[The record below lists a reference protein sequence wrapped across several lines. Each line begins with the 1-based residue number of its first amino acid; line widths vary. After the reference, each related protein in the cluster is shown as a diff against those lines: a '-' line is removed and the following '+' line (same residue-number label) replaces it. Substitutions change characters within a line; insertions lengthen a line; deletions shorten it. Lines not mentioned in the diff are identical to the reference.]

1 MNKDELIK
9 VKERVLT
16 ESKTKKYA
24 PIDTAMLVPSDLD
37 LEQIQTLEEIT
48 SKIDTKNAINEV
60 ERRIEKFMLFLISR
74 GKDFDKI
81 VVSISPELF
90 VSEYCLRKIIYD
102 DDSTIAKE
110 DVLYDIIQLYISI
123 GAYANDEFIYMDDS
137 EYEIE
142 YEAYIPLGNIKYE
155 DFAKGM
161 ELLGYDLSAKNFDK
175 YFNMVNN
182 DDYPT
187 IVIDFTKE
195 KKHTL

>member
-9 VKERVLT
+9 LKERVLT

-24 PIDTAMLVPSDLD
+24 PVDTAMLEPSEPD

-60 ERRIEKFMLFLISR
+60 ERIIEKFILFLISR
-74 GKDFDKI
+74 GKDFDEF

-90 VSEYCLRKIIYD
+90 VSEYCLRKIIYN
-102 DDSTIAKE
+102 DDSTITKE
-110 DVLYDIIQLYISI
+110 DVLYDIIPLYISI
-123 GAYANDEFIYMDDS
+123 SAYANDEFIDTHDP
-137 EYEIE
+137 EYE
-142 YEAYIPLGNIKYE
+142 YGAYIPLGNIKYE

-161 ELLGYDLSAKNFDK
+161 ELLGYDLSAKNFDN

-187 IVIDFTKE
+187 FVIDFTKE
-195 KKHTL
+195 KKHTI

>member
-60 ERRIEKFMLFLISR
+60 ERIIEKFMLFLISR
-74 GKDFDKI
+74 GKDFDEF

-102 DDSTIAKE
+102 DDSTITKE